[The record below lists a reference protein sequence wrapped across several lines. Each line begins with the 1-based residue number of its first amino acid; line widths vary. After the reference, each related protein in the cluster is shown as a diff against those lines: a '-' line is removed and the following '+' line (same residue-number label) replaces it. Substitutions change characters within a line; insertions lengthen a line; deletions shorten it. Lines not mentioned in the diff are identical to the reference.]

1 MCCQSDG
8 LKPLG
13 ILTDKDAASSADALI
28 GGESKQQLYSQVI
41 VLRHEENSNSS
52 TAFNRT
58 VTTVS
63 SANNILEPTVIE
75 TDIDEAIIPLKTQL
89 MRLHWEEIIP
99 KPPVPKAASKRMMKS
114 SSVVTEELGNVAD
127 SEYGFLF
134 SEIQSWRDLAD
145 DSSDGVISSSS
156 TCSLSEALSALLGS
170 PLVIALHKIKSRI
183 VDEAADDD
191 NGDLSDPRMT
201 IHMQSAYSL
210 ICNKVDCGKSC

>member
-1 MCCQSDG
+1 MLGYESKQSYYICCPMCCQSDG

-13 ILTDKDAASSADALI
+13 ILTDKESAPTADSLI
-28 GGESKQQLYSQVI
+28 ATAV
-41 VLRHEENSNSS
+41 SS
-52 TAFNRT
+52 T
-58 VTTVS
+58 
-63 SANNILEPTVIE
+63 NNIQEPTAIE

-99 KPPVPKAASKRMMKS
+99 KPPTPKAVSKRMMKN

-145 DSSDGVISSSS
+145 DSSNGVISSSS
-156 TCSLSEALSALLGS
+156 TCSLSEALNILLSS
-170 PLVIALHKIKSRI
+170 PLVIALHKLKSRI
-183 VDEAADDD
+183 VDAATDDD
-191 NGDLSDPRMT
+191 SGDLSDARMT
-201 IHMQSAYSL
+201 IHMQSIYSL

>member
-13 ILTDKDAASSADALI
+13 ILADKEAASSSEALI
-28 GGESKQQLYSQVI
+28 A
-41 VLRHEENSNSS
+41 
-52 TAFNRT
+52 TA
-58 VTTVS
+58 VS
-63 SANNILEPTVIE
+63 SANNVEEPTAIE

-99 KPPVPKAASKRMMKS
+99 KPPAPKAASKRMIKS
-114 SSVVTEELGNVAD
+114 SSVVTEELGSIAD

-145 DSSDGVISSSS
+145 DSSDGVMSSSS
-156 TCSLSEALSALLGS
+156 TCSLSEALSAVLGS

-183 VDEAADDD
+183 VDAATDDD
-191 NGDLSDPRMT
+191 SGDLSDASMT
-201 IHMQSAYSL
+201 IRMQQSAYSL

>member
-13 ILTDKDAASSADALI
+13 ILADKEAASSAEALI
-28 GGESKQQLYSQVI
+28 ATAI
-41 VLRHEENSNSS
+41 SS
-52 TAFNRT
+52 T
-58 VTTVS
+58 
-63 SANNILEPTVIE
+63 NNVKEPTAIE

-99 KPPVPKAASKRMMKS
+99 KPPAPKAASKRMIKS
-114 SSVVTEELGNVAD
+114 SSVVTEELGSIAD

-134 SEIQSWRDLAD
+134 SEIQSWRDFAD
-145 DSSDGVISSSS
+145 DSSDGVMSSSS
-156 TCSLSEALSALLGS
+156 TCSLSEALSAVLGS

-183 VDEAADDD
+183 VDAATDDD
-191 NGDLSDPRMT
+191 SGDLSDASMT
-201 IHMQSAYSL
+201 IHMQSTYSL

>member
-13 ILTDKDAASSADALI
+13 ILTDKESAPTADSLI
-28 GGESKQQLYSQVI
+28 A
-41 VLRHEENSNSS
+41 
-52 TAFNRT
+52 TA
-58 VTTVS
+58 VS
-63 SANNILEPTVIE
+63 SANNIQEPTAIE

-99 KPPVPKAASKRMMKS
+99 KPPAPKAASKRMMKS

-134 SEIQSWRDLAD
+134 SEIQSWRDLAY
-145 DSSDGVISSSS
+145 DSSNNGVVSSSS
-156 TCSLSEALSALLGS
+156 TCSLSEALNVLLGS

-183 VDEAADDD
+183 VDAATDDD
-191 NGDLSDPRMT
+191 SGYLSDARMT
-201 IHMQSAYSL
+201 IHMQSIYSL
-210 ICNKVDCGKSC
+210 ICNKVDCGKRTC

>member
-13 ILTDKDAASSADALI
+13 ILTDKESTPTADSLI
-28 GGESKQQLYSQVI
+28 A
-41 VLRHEENSNSS
+41 
-52 TAFNRT
+52 TA
-58 VTTVS
+58 VS
-63 SANNILEPTVIE
+63 SANNIQEPTVIE

-99 KPPVPKAASKRMMKS
+99 KPPTPKAVSKRMMKN

-145 DSSDGVISSSS
+145 DSSNGVISSSS
-156 TCSLSEALSALLGS
+156 TCSLSEALNILLSS

-183 VDEAADDD
+183 VDAATDDD
-191 NGDLSDPRMT
+191 SGDLSDARMT
-201 IHMQSAYSL
+201 IHMQSIYSL